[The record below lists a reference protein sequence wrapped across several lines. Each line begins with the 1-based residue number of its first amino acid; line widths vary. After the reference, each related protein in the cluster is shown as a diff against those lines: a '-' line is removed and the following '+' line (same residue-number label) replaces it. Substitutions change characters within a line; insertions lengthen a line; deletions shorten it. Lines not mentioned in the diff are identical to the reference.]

1 MSVTFRPAAEA
12 DVRVIVDR
20 YQTIRPALGDDFLGA
35 LDELIRRLVA
45 FPRSAP
51 MVDRLRPM
59 RRARVRGF
67 PHGWFITV
75 VEDEIIVLRVLH
87 GARSERPD
95 VDG

>member
-1 MSVTFRPAAEA
+1 MTVAFRPAAEA
-12 DVRVIVDR
+12 DVRAIVDR
-20 YQTIRPALGDDFLGA
+20 YRTIRSALGDDFLDA
-35 LDELIRRLVA
+35 VDEVIRRLVA

-51 MVDRLRPM
+51 MVDGLRPM

-67 PHGWFITV
+67 PHGVFFTV

-87 GARSERPD
+87 GARSERPN